1 MKSNGSEKINL
12 VKPHILL
19 IGLVL
24 VAFNSYWCLMGTE
37 VWHSTQLTIASLFF
51 NAVFTLL
58 VFVLVNLLLQRFIPR
73 LAMSQA
79 DLQTIYVMVVMVTTI
94 SGHTMMGY
102 LIPVLAHTFQFATPE
117 NEWLSLFGDSIPNWI
132 AVKSPRILD
141 GFYNGDSTLYN
152 SATLNAWIPPVL
164 AWSSF
169 VIALWLTLLAVTV
182 FLRKQWTENERLNY
196 PIVQLPLA
204 LTSNPKRFFTSPW
217 MWVGFAV
224 AGSVELLNG
233 LSFLFPEIPSL
244 PIRNKTLGQ
253 FSSKPWSA
261 MGTIRVSFYPF
272 SIGLMFFTPLDLS
285 FSCWFFW
292 LLTRLQMVI
301 TDMLGARNIYHLEQ
315 QTGAWIAFGCI
326 PLWMGR
332 RHYGRIIRKVFG
344 IPQRRGET
352 PPDDSGEPM
361 RYRTAAG
368 LFAVGLM
375 FLFFFCFQ
383 MGMTFWA
390 IGLFFLFYFPMIL
403 GITRIRAE
411 IGPPLHQLILVDP
424 GRTMVMG
431 LGTRR
436 LGTGN
441 LMGLTFLY
449 PFVRCFRAHPT
460 PSELEA
466 FRLAERSNIGYRQL
480 LIGMI
485 LAIVFGILIT
495 FWAYLHVLYDMG
507 AGKQSARLDRLYGLG
522 DLQPS
527 TNVAYE
533 SARDEWTRTRCY
545 WQQLPV
551 HDIPDD
557 HETPISMV
565 AVTSRRLRISQW
577 HRNGT
582 VMVYNLLG
590 LAGKSDCTETRRRE
604 TLSASRAV
612 LFGIDLRRLHAR
624 MYLEPHRIGVANTDL
639 YCLALM
645 QTCLTLGTN
654 LCYNS
659 ENEGG
664 NKNGTYNPN

>member
-1 MKSNGSEKINL
+1 METNGNGKTHL

-58 VFVLVNLLLQRFIPR
+58 VFVLVNLLFQRFLPR
-73 LAMSQA
+73 LAMSEA
-79 DLQTIYVMVVMVTTI
+79 DLQTIYMMVVMLTTI

-102 LIPVLAHTFQFATPE
+102 LIPVLAHAFQFATPE
-117 NEWLSLFGDSIPNWI
+117 NEWIPLFGHHVPTWI
-132 AVKSPRILD
+132 AVKSSRILD
-141 GFYNGDSTLYN
+141 GFYEGDSTLYT
-152 SATLNAWIPPVL
+152 SGTLDAWIPPVL

-217 MWVGFAV
+217 MWLGFAL
-224 AGSVELLNG
+224 AGSAELLNG
-233 LSFLFPEIPSL
+233 LNYLFPDVPSL
-244 PIRNKTLGQ
+244 PIKGKTIGQ

-261 MGTIRVSFYPF
+261 MGPIRISFYPF

-292 LLTRLQMVI
+292 LLGRIQLIV
-301 TDMLGARNIYHLEQ
+301 TDAFGARNIYHLEQ

-326 PLWMGR
+326 PLWIGR
-332 RHYGRIIRKVFG
+332 RHYGRILRKVFG
-344 IPQRRGET
+344 IAQRHGEAA
-352 PPDDSGEPM
+352 PDDSREPM

-368 LFAVGLM
+368 LFTVGMLC
-375 FLFFFCFQ
+375 LFFFCNQ

-390 IGLFFLFYFPMIL
+390 IGLFFLFYFPLVI

-411 IGPPLHQLILVDP
+411 IGPPLHQLIFVDP
-424 GRTMVMG
+424 GRTMVLA

-436 LGTGN
+436 LGAAN
-441 LMGLTFLY
+441 LTGLTFLY

-466 FRLAERSNIGYRQL
+466 FRLAERSQIGYRQL

-507 AGKQSARLDRLYGLG
+507 AGSKARGWIVYMGWETFNRLQTWLVSPRETSVPELGVISGSFLFTIFLMIMKIRFLWWPLHPGGYVLVSGTGMSGLWFPIFLSWLAKAIVLKIGGVKLYRQAVPFFLGLILG
-522 DLQPS
+522 D
-527 TNVAYE
+527 Y
-533 SARDEWTRTRCY
+533 
-545 WQQLPV
+545 
-551 HDIPDD
+551 
-557 HETPISMV
+557 
-565 AVTSRRLRISQW
+565 
-577 HRNGT
+577 
-582 VMVYNLLG
+582 
-590 LAGKSDCTETRRRE
+590 
-604 TLSASRAV
+604 
-612 LFGIDLRRLHAR
+612 
-624 MYLEPHRIGVANTDL
+624 
-639 YCLALM
+639 
-645 QTCLTLGTN
+645 TLGCVWS
-654 LCYNS
+654 LIGLVL
-659 ENEGG
+659 EMP
-664 NKNGTYNPN
+664 TYIVWH

>member
-1 MKSNGSEKINL
+1 MANGNGKPNQVKQL

-58 VFVLVNLLLQRFIPR
+58 IFVLINLLLQRFVPR

-117 NEWLSLFGDSIPNWI
+117 NEWLSLFGNNIPSWI

-152 SATLNAWIPPVL
+152 SATLDAWIPPVL

-169 VIALWLTLLAVTV
+169 VIALWLTLLAVTI
-182 FLRKQWTENERLNY
+182 FLRRQWTENERLNY

-204 LTSNPKRFFTSPW
+204 LTSNPKRFFSSPW

-233 LSFLFPEIPSL
+233 LSFLYPEIPSL
-244 PIRNKTLGQ
+244 PIRNKLLGQ

-261 MGTIRVSFYPF
+261 MGPIRISFYPF

-292 LLTRLQMVI
+292 LLTRVQMVV
-301 TDMLGARNIYHLEQ
+301 TDMFGARNIYNLEQ

-332 RHYGRIIRKVFG
+332 RHYGRIIRKIFG
-344 IPQRRGET
+344 IAQRRGEP

-368 LFAVGLM
+368 LFTVGLM

-390 IGLFFLFYFPMIL
+390 IASFFSS
-403 GITRIRAE
+403 
-411 IGPPLHQLILVDP
+411 
-424 GRTMVMG
+424 
-431 LGTRR
+431 
-436 LGTGN
+436 
-441 LMGLTFLY
+441 TF
-449 PFVRCFRAHPT
+449 R
-460 PSELEA
+460 
-466 FRLAERSNIGYRQL
+466 
-480 LIGMI
+480 
-485 LAIVFGILIT
+485 
-495 FWAYLHVLYDMG
+495 
-507 AGKQSARLDRLYGLG
+507 
-522 DLQPS
+522 
-527 TNVAYE
+527 
-533 SARDEWTRTRCY
+533 
-545 WQQLPV
+545 
-551 HDIPDD
+551 
-557 HETPISMV
+557 
-565 AVTSRRLRISQW
+565 
-577 HRNGT
+577 
-582 VMVYNLLG
+582 
-590 LAGKSDCTETRRRE
+590 
-604 TLSASRAV
+604 
-612 LFGIDLRRLHAR
+612 
-624 MYLEPHRIGVANTDL
+624 
-639 YCLALM
+639 
-645 QTCLTLGTN
+645 
-654 LCYNS
+654 
-659 ENEGG
+659 
-664 NKNGTYNPN
+664 

>member
-1 MKSNGSEKINL
+1 METNGNGKPSQVKRL

-58 VFVLVNLLLQRFIPR
+58 VFVLINLLFQRFVPR

-117 NEWLSLFGDSIPNWI
+117 NEWLSLFGNSIPSWI

-141 GFYNGDSTLYN
+141 GFYNGDATLYN

-217 MWVGFAV
+217 MWLGFAL
-224 AGSVELLNG
+224 AGSAELLNG

-261 MGTIRVSFYPF
+261 MGTIRISFYPF

-301 TDMLGARNIYHLEQ
+301 TDMFGARNIYHLEQ
-315 QTGAWIAFGCI
+315 QTGAWMAFGCI
-326 PLWMGR
+326 PLWDGA
-332 RHYGRIIRKVFG
+332 
-344 IPQRRGET
+344 
-352 PPDDSGEPM
+352 
-361 RYRTAAG
+361 TA
-368 LFAVGLM
+368 L
-375 FLFFFCFQ
+375 
-383 MGMTFWA
+383 
-390 IGLFFLFYFPMIL
+390 
-403 GITRIRAE
+403 
-411 IGPPLHQLILVDP
+411 
-424 GRTMVMG
+424 
-431 LGTRR
+431 
-436 LGTGN
+436 
-441 LMGLTFLY
+441 
-449 PFVRCFRAHPT
+449 
-460 PSELEA
+460 
-466 FRLAERSNIGYRQL
+466 
-480 LIGMI
+480 
-485 LAIVFGILIT
+485 
-495 FWAYLHVLYDMG
+495 
-507 AGKQSARLDRLYGLG
+507 
-522 DLQPS
+522 
-527 TNVAYE
+527 
-533 SARDEWTRTRCY
+533 WTRHSEGLWNRA
-545 WQQLPV
+545 
-551 HDIPDD
+551 
-557 HETPISMV
+557 TP
-565 AVTSRRLRISQW
+565 W
-577 HRNGT
+577 
-582 VMVYNLLG
+582 
-590 LAGKSDCTETRRRE
+590 
-604 TLSASRAV
+604 RA
-612 LFGIDLRRLHAR
+612 A
-624 MYLEPHRIGVANTDL
+624 A
-639 YCLALM
+639 
-645 QTCLTLGTN
+645 
-654 LCYNS
+654 
-659 ENEGG
+659 
-664 NKNGTYNPN
+664 

>member
-1 MKSNGSEKINL
+1 METKGNGKQNL

-19 IGLVL
+19 IGLAL

-58 VFVLVNLLLQRFIPR
+58 VFVLVNLLFQRFLPR

-79 DLQTIYVMVVMVTTI
+79 DLQTIYVMVVMLTTI

-102 LIPVLAHTFQFATPE
+102 LIPVLAHTFQFASPE
-117 NEWLSLFGDSIPNWI
+117 NEWIPLFGHHIPSWI

-141 GFYNGDSTLYN
+141 GFYNGDSTLYT

-217 MWVGFAV
+217 MWLGFAL
-224 AGSVELLNG
+224 AGSAELLNG
-233 LSFLFPEIPSL
+233 LNYLFPDIPAL
-244 PIRNKTLGQ
+244 PIKGKTIGQ
-253 FSSKPWSA
+253 FSSRPWSA
-261 MGTIRVSFYPF
+261 MGPIHISFYPF

-292 LLTRLQMVI
+292 LISRIQLIV
-301 TDMLGARNIYHLEQ
+301 TDAFGARNIYHLEQ

-332 RHYGRIIRKVFG
+332 KHYGRIIRKVFG
-344 IPQRRGET
+344 IAQRRGEAA
-352 PPDDSGEPM
+352 PDDSREPM

-368 LFAVGLM
+368 LFTVGML
-375 FLFFFCFQ
+375 FLFFFCHQ

-390 IGLFFLFYFPMIL
+390 IGLFFLFYFPLVI

-411 IGPPLHQLILVDP
+411 IGPPLHQLIFVDP
-424 GRTMVMG
+424 GRTMVLA

-436 LGTGN
+436 LGAGN
-441 LMGLTFLY
+441 LTGLTFLY

-466 FRLAERSNIGYRQL
+466 FRLAERSRIGYRQL

-507 AGKQSARLDRLYGLG
+507 AGSKARGWIVYMGWETFNRLQTWLVSPRETSGPELGVIGSSFMFTIFLMIMKIRFLWWPLHPGGYVLVSGTGMGGLWFPIFLSWLAKAVVLKIGGVKLYRQAVPFFLGLILG
-522 DLQPS
+522 D
-527 TNVAYE
+527 Y
-533 SARDEWTRTRCY
+533 
-545 WQQLPV
+545 
-551 HDIPDD
+551 
-557 HETPISMV
+557 
-565 AVTSRRLRISQW
+565 
-577 HRNGT
+577 
-582 VMVYNLLG
+582 
-590 LAGKSDCTETRRRE
+590 
-604 TLSASRAV
+604 
-612 LFGIDLRRLHAR
+612 
-624 MYLEPHRIGVANTDL
+624 
-639 YCLALM
+639 
-645 QTCLTLGTN
+645 TLGCVWS
-654 LCYNS
+654 LI
-659 ENEGG
+659 GLVLQMP
-664 NKNGTYNPN
+664 TYIVWH